1 MICDICIEG
10 NLEEKGYV
18 NLEGHTIC
26 NPCLVNAVVF
36 YCKNHKDK
44 AGKDKASKDKK
55 LSESVKEAWKED
67 NVRGWWA

>member
-1 MICDICIEG
+1 MLCDICIEG

-36 YCKNHKDK
+36 YCKNHSAKT
-44 AGKDKASKDKK
+44 SKSKK
-55 LSESVKEAWKED
+55 VSESVKEAWKED
-67 NVRGWWA
+67 NVRGWWG

>member
-1 MICDICIEG
+1 MLCDICIEG

-26 NPCLVNAVVF
+26 NPCLVKAIVF

-44 AGKDKASKDKK
+44 PSQDKPSKDKE

-67 NVRGWWA
+67 NVRGWWG